1 MHRIIVAIL
10 LAIVVP
16 APGARAQGLK
26 AVRPLPG
33 YACMVLNL
41 TQQQMLD
48 DTLHVPVYA
57 EPAQSSSRIG
67 DASAVVI
74 ATSPLNVVP
83 GLGEVLFPDGRQGW
97 IEAKMLRPYSSASNP
112 DAHCTP
118 SLMSN
123 GRPGLG

>member
-1 MHRIIVAIL
+1 MQRLVVAL
-10 LAIVVP
+10 LAI
-16 APGARAQGLK
+16 ALPGVATRAQGLK

-57 EPAQSSSRIG
+57 EPSPSSSKVG
-67 DASAVVI
+67 DAAAVVI
-74 ATSPLNVVP
+74 ATSPLNVVR
-83 GLGEVLFPDGRQGW
+83 GFGEVLFPDGRQGW
-97 IEAKMLRPYSSASNP
+97 VEAKMLRPYSSASSP
-112 DAHCTP
+112 GAHCTP

-123 GRPGLG
+123 GRPGFG

>member
-1 MHRIIVAIL
+1 MRLPMIAVL
-10 LAIVVP
+10 LATAVA
-16 APGARAQGLK
+16 APMARAQGLQ

-48 DTLHVPVYA
+48 DSLHVPVYA
-57 EPAQSSSRIG
+57 EPNPSSARVG

-74 ATSPLNVVP
+74 ATAPLHVVR
-83 GLGEVLFPDGRQGW
+83 GFGEVLFPDGRQGW
-97 IEAKMLRPYSSASNP
+97 VETRMLRPYSSASDP
-112 DAHCTP
+112 SARCTP

>member
-1 MHRIIVAIL
+1 MRIPTIAVL
-10 LAIVVP
+10 LATIATGRMVH
-16 APGARAQGLK
+16 AQGLQ

-48 DTLHVPVYA
+48 DSLHVPVYA
-57 EPAQSSSRIG
+57 EPNPSSGKVG

-74 ATSPLNVVP
+74 ATSPLNVVR
-83 GLGEVLFPDGRQGW
+83 GFGEVLFPDGRQGW
-97 IEAKMLRPYSSASNP
+97 VEAKMLRPYSNASNP
-112 DAHCTP
+112 NARCTP